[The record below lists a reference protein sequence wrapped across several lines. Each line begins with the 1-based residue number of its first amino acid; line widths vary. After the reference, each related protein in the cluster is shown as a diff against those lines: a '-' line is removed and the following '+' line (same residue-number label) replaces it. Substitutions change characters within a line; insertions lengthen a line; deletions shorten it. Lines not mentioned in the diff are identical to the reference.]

1 MSTDPLIG
9 KQLANFKIER
19 LIGRGGMA
27 RVYYGMD
34 VKLDRPVAVKV
45 IEEFYRDQPGY
56 AERFIQE
63 AKTIAAWRHE
73 NIVQIHYADEVDGV
87 YFFAME
93 YIDGEDLGHRLK
105 RYHEGKELMRHDEV
119 LRIGHA
125 VAAALDHA
133 HIHGVIHR
141 DVKPGNI
148 MISNDGRI
156 VLMDFGLALQ
166 MAYGSVGETFGSPH
180 YIAPEQ
186 ATRSSDAVP
195 QSDIYS
201 LGIIL
206 YEMLVGRVP
215 FEGKS
220 LASLAVM
227 HLTEDPP
234 SPRDFNPKIN
244 TATEAV
250 LLRALKK
257 KPEER
262 FPTAQSLMQNLEHSI
277 RTGQTLPGHSMPATP
292 SMAQPG
298 DTASLP
304 PSPPDEKTSRPSLG
318 GYSPRTVGYLLAGV
332 IILLVVVLAV
342 LLGNG
347 DENDGDNQA
356 AAVVPTETP
365 TDTPVPTEIPPTEI
379 PTDTPEPPATATSV
393 PPTATPIPLTATPE
407 PTATDT
413 SEPTATNTPVPPTD
427 TPTVTFTPSATVLY
441 PEGRLLTFVYNTEGL
456 FLINSS
462 EGNLNVGSLEFQG
475 LTGQGRQAR
484 TSANRAVEL
493 TGGDLTRN
501 TRVNFMSPGW
511 CVTWL
516 IFSNDGIYPERL
528 DCEDQI
534 YASSR
539 PTMNN
544 AEVFWIAGNHDVA
557 EFRIIYQNEEIARC
571 PAAENDIEITCDVR
585 IP

>member
-9 KQLANFKIER
+9 KQLANYRIER

-93 YIDGEDLGHRLK
+93 YIDGEDLGRRLK
-105 RYHEGKELMRHDEV
+105 RYHENKELMRHDEV

-125 VAAALDHA
+125 VAAALDYA

-250 LLRALKK
+250 LLRTLNK
-257 KPEER
+257 KPQDR

-277 RTGQTLPGHSMPATP
+277 RTGLTLPGQSMPASP
-292 SMAQPG
+292 SMAQLR
-298 DTASLP
+298 DTGSP
-304 PSPPDEKTSRPSLG
+304 PPPDETRSRPSLG
-318 GYSPRTVGYLLAGV
+318 GYAPRTVGYLLTGV
-332 IILLVVVLAV
+332 IVLLVVVLAV

-347 DENDGDNQA
+347 DENDGDNR
-356 AAVVPTETP
+356 AAVVPTETLTETPAP
-365 TDTPVPTEIPPTEI
+365 TNTEIPPTDTLE
-379 PTDTPEPPATATSV
+379 PTDTDT
-393 PPTATPIPLTATPE
+393 PPTETPIPP
-407 PTATDT
+407 TDT
-413 SEPTATNTPVPPTD
+413 SEPTATDTPEPTATQTDTPVPPTD

-441 PEGRLLTFVYNTEGL
+441 PDGKLLTLVYNTEGL
-456 FLINSS
+456 FLLNSS
-462 EGNLNVGSLEFQG
+462 ESNINLSSLDIQG

-484 TSANRAVEL
+484 TSANRVVEL
-493 TGGDLTRN
+493 TGSDLTRN
-501 TRVNFMSPGW
+501 TSVNFMSPGW
-511 CVTWL
+511 CVTWF
-516 IFSNDGIYPERL
+516 IFNGDGIYPERL
-528 DCEDQI
+528 DCEDRI

-539 PTMNN
+539 PTITN
-544 AEVFWIAGNHDVA
+544 AEVFWISGNHDTV
-557 EFRIIYQNEEIARC
+557 EFRIVYQNEEIARC
-571 PAAENDIEITCDVR
+571 PAADDDTEITCEVR